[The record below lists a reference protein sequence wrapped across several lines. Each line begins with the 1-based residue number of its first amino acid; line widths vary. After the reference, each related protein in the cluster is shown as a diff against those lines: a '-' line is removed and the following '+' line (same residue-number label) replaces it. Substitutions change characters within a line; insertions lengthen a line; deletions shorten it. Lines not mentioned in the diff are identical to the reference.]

1 MTDKAA
7 FTEEEWA
14 TLRRSPLVAGMAI
27 SIADPGG
34 PIEVIKETSAVM
46 RVVTEAAAQG
56 DDLVGAV
63 AKDVR
68 EQARQRHNPVGEFKP
83 RGATAG
89 KEMLDEIGRAAQIA
103 DAKADSAEAQAF
115 REWLLECAQR
125 AAEAAKEGGFLGF
138 RAVQISEGEEKM
150 LAEVRQ
156 TLGLSAT

>member
-7 FTEEEWA
+7 FTDEEWA

-46 RVVTEAAAQG
+46 RVVTEAAAER

-68 EQARQRHNPVGEFKP
+68 EQVQQRHNPVGDFKP
-83 RGATAG
+83 RGATGG
-89 KEMLDEIGRAAQIA
+89 KEILDELGRGAQIA
-103 DAKADSAEAQAF
+103 GAKADPAEAQAY

-125 AAEAAKEGGFLGF
+125 AAEAAKEGGFMGF

-150 LAEVRQ
+150 LAEIRQ
-156 TLGLSAT
+156 TLGISAP